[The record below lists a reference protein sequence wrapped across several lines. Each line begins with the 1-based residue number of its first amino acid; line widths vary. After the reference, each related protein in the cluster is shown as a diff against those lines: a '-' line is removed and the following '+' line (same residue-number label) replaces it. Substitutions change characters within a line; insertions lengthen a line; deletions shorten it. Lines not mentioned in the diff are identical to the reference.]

1 MIPSEHLVPGDV
13 VVIPPQG
20 CMMQCDAVLLQGNC
34 IVNESMLTGESV
46 PVTKTAIVDRPDV
59 IYKEKVSSVLD
70 KHILNCY
77 YLYDKPPALNSSLL
91 MFCIIS
97 FININSQTEFSLFLG
112 LLANYVKVI
121 YSDVQVGCTFLYLGT
136 WAAHALLWH
145 PNNTDPLLWRGES
158 DSSCGAHRV
167 CNK

>member
-59 IYKEKVSSVLD
+59 IYKEKVSSLLD
-70 KHILNCY
+70 MCSIGVSYIWK
-77 YLYDKPPALNSSLL
+77 S
-91 MFCIIS
+91 
-97 FININSQTEFSLFLG
+97 TG
-112 LLANYVKVI
+112 LK
-121 YSDVQVGCTFLYLGT
+121 
-136 WAAHALLWH
+136 
-145 PNNTDPLLWRGES
+145 
-158 DSSCGAHRV
+158 
-167 CNK
+167 